1 MLFEPRLGPVK
12 LEAITADEVFT
23 DGLHLEAL
31 LTLAKRMGAS
41 VIIR

>member
-1 MLFEPRLGPVK
+1 MLSEPRLGPVK